1 MRNVSKTS
9 TPRIFRV
16 SLVAQRDQTWNPLT
30 VMSFPGTSII
40 RDFASIRNSRVI
52 ISLPIQTACLFCHPS
67 MMNVCPLR
75 VICSS
80 NHTTCDLHQRHPSK
94 FPCCASLC
102 FSQCSVA
109 FLALGD
115 ALWKFIFSLN
125 PAKKWF
131 NSKFNSKQN
140 PEYSLKKYSFNR
152 VQNVQ

>member
-80 NHTTCDLHQRHPSK
+80 NHRTSDQPQRHPSR

-109 FLALGD
+109 FWTD
-115 ALWKFIFSLN
+115 
-125 PAKKWF
+125 P
-131 NSKFNSKQN
+131 QN
-140 PEYSLKKYSFNR
+140 ERQSSWVIYACFQQRQLMLHPCSIWSWWC
-152 VQNVQ
+152 